1 MFDQNQLKFSL
12 FILFIENS
20 GNIFTKPFLLQINPL
35 HLNLAW
41 VVVIGKSRV
50 ISRRTGFAILVHLV
64 LCNCKM
70 MLKNLH
76 SNL

>member
-20 GNIFTKPFLLQINPL
+20 GDIFTKPFLLQINPL
-35 HLNLAW
+35 YLNLAW
-41 VVVIGKSRV
+41 VVAIGKSRV
-50 ISRRTGFAILVHLV
+50 ISLRTGFTFSVHLV

-70 MLKNLH
+70 MLQNWH